1 MSAFFTVGTYYLSD
15 PNNPATGRRVNAETG
30 DPLTAN
36 VYYVSSIKGADESP
50 RPLSIGQLVMA
61 ICLARATELESKIIS
76 KMEAMAET
84 TLQLETLTGIQETI
98 VNNPVNDNLTL
109 DHTYDISDWPMDW
122 KGGTTLNNWSDL
134 GPFLKAAPED
144 GGAGCKGLPDTGTPS
159 PEEVISSISSRL
171 DSLNTVSQEDM
182 IELQSL
188 TNKRDQSYD
197 LITNVLKSFNTVLTS
212 IARNTL
218 R

>member
-1 MSAFFTVGTYYLSD
+1 MASYMTNSITLSMR
-15 PNNPATGRRVNAETG
+15 NPETGR
-30 DPLTAN
+30 PLTAN
-36 VYYVSSIKGADESP
+36 VYTLDGVKAPDGTP
-50 RPLSIGQLVMA
+50 KLMSIGQLVMA

-98 VNNPVNDNLTL
+98 VNNPDNDNLTL

-188 TNKRDQSYD
+188 TNKRDQSYE
-197 LITNVLKSFNTVLTS
+197 LITNMLKSIGSVNLNAVSNFK
-212 IARNTL
+212 
-218 R
+218 